1 MTYQGPTLNNILIFT
16 GHVDGPGLFAHLI
29 TLLSILLIIVTL
41 PVSLIFA
48 VKVVQ
53 VIESSFVI
61 FLILTSGFP
70 HVFEVNL
77 YLVIMYRYH
86 Y

>member
-1 MTYQGPTLNNILIFT
+1 M
-16 GHVDGPGLFAHLI
+16 DGPGLFAHLI

-77 YLVIMYRYH
+77 YLVIMCRYH